1 MARHLWREDIEQR
14 AAICA
19 EKDANPGT
27 TLKELH
33 VKFDVSTNIA
43 SAALE
48 KTVDEWNALAKV
60 TPLRAMVSE
69 PPVAV
74 QETPRVQEKVIA
86 PPPAAVIAAPENAS
100 REAAG
105 EWEYRAVIVRGR
117 QSFNDIVYEQQGRD
131 QGDWKPLAAK
141 SFQDVLNALG
151 RDRWELAGMAVLS
164 HGAAGFT
171 GMNELAFKRPRIE
184 GKSL

>member
-14 AAICA
+14 IAIRTA
-19 EKDANPGT
+19 KDATPDMNNKM
-27 TLKELH
+27 LRE
-33 VKFDVSTNIA
+33 KFGVSTNII

-48 KTVDEWNALAKV
+48 KTVDEWKALAV
-60 TPLRAMVSE
+60 TTPYRARVRE
-69 PPVAV
+69 PIAVV
-74 QETPRVQEKVIA
+74 QEAIQVQSKVEAPATDEITTPANISPPEKG
-86 PPPAAVIAAPENAS
+86 
-100 REAAG
+100 G

-117 QSFNDIVYEQQGRD
+117 QSFNDIVYEQQGRN

-141 SFQDVLNALG
+141 SFQDALNEFG

-171 GMNELAFKRPRIE
+171 GMYEIAFKRPRSI
-184 GKSL
+184 

>member
-1 MARHLWREDIEQR
+1 MARHIWREDIRLR
-14 AAICA
+14 AAIRA

-33 VKFDVSTNIA
+33 VKFDVSTNIV

-60 TPLRAMVSE
+60 TPLRARVPE
-69 PPVAV
+69 PPVAL
-74 QETPRVQEKVIA
+74 QEAPRVQEKVTV
-86 PPPAAVIAAPENAS
+86 PPSATVITTPENVS
-100 REAAG
+100 REATG

-141 SFQDVLNALG
+141 SFQDALNTFG
-151 RDRWELAGMAVLS
+151 KDRWELAGMAVLS

-171 GMNELAFKRPRIE
+171 GMYELAFKRPRIT
-184 GKSL
+184 

>member
-1 MARHLWREDIEQR
+1 LTAVNIWREDIEQR
-14 AAICA
+14 AAIRA
-19 EKDANPGT
+19 AKDASPGT

-33 VKFDVSTNIA
+33 VKFDVSTNIV

-48 KTVDEWNALAKV
+48 KAVDEWNALAKV
-60 TPLRAMVSE
+60 TPLRARVPE

-74 QETPRVQEKVIA
+74 QKKVIV

-105 EWEYRAVIVRGR
+105 VWEYWAVIVRGR

-171 GMNELAFKRPRIE
+171 GMYELAFKRPRTT
-184 GKSL
+184 